1 VTLGAVETL
10 SAAERAS
17 LADAVGKL
25 EAYMQGPAATAIAR
39 RYLFWQS
46 LRASAAQYGISPT
59 DVVSDALV
67 SANTLADRNAQSYA
81 RLLRGLGSGEL
92 KLAAW
97 TQQGESAQPMQLGI
111 VRADVQPGALG
122 QWQILPVVARVVGQV
137 TVAAGAWILANAWT
151 TSRELEAQADKTRAE
166 TSSQITQTI
175 AALAK
180 QDPARATALANALA
194 AASKAA
200 SQGAPG
206 ILDQLA
212 SSVQDITGTVRDV
225 GTGVRESSSLLVLLG
240 ILYLLGKR
248 RTNPSGRRALPAPR
262 ARSSRNASRNHV
274 RAGRF
279 AP

>member
-1 VTLGAVETL
+1 MTLGAVETL
-10 SAAERAS
+10 SATERAS
-17 LADAVGKL
+17 LADAVVKL

-46 LRASAAQYGISPT
+46 LRGSAAQYGISPS

-81 RLLRGLGSGEL
+81 RLLSGLFSGEL

-97 TQQGESAQPMQLGI
+97 TPQGESSQPMQLGI
-111 VRADVQPGALG
+111 VRADVQPSALG
-122 QWQILPVVARVVGQV
+122 QWQFLPIVARVVGQV
-137 TVAAGAWILANAWT
+137 AVAAGAWVLANAWT
-151 TSRELEAQADKTRAE
+151 TSRELEAQADKTRAD
-166 TSSQITQTI
+166 TSAQITQTI
-175 AALAK
+175 SALAK

-200 SQGAPG
+200 SQGSPG
-206 ILDQLA
+206 ILDRLA
-212 SSVQDITGTVRDV
+212 SAVQDVTATAREV
-225 GTGVRESSSLLVLLG
+225 GTGVQESSSLLVLLG

-248 RTNPSGRRALPAPR
+248 RTNPRRRRAFAAPR
-262 ARSSRNASRNHV
+262 ARSRRNASRNYV

-279 AP
+279 LP

>member
-17 LADAVGKL
+17 LADAVVKL
-25 EAYMQGPAATAIAR
+25 EQYMQGPAATAIAR

-46 LRASAAQYGISPT
+46 LRGSAAQYGISPS

-81 RLLRGLGSGEL
+81 RLLRGLASGEL

-97 TQQGESAQPMQLGI
+97 TPQGESSQPMQLGI
-111 VRADVQPGALG
+111 VRADVQPSALG
-122 QWQILPVVARVVGQV
+122 QWQFLPIVARVVGQV
-137 TVAAGAWILANAWT
+137 VVAAGAWVLANAWT
-151 TSRELEAQADKTRAE
+151 TSRELEAQADKTRAD
-166 TSSQITQTI
+166 TSAEITRTI

-206 ILDQLA
+206 IFDQLA

-225 GTGVRESSSLLVLLG
+225 GEGVRDSSSMLVLLG
-240 ILYLLGKR
+240 ILWLLGKR
-248 RTNPSGRRALPAPR
+248 RQNPRGRRALPAPR
-262 ARSSRNASRNHV
+262 ARSSRNASRNYV

-279 AP
+279 LP

>member
-1 VTLGAVETL
+1 VTTLGTVETL
-10 SAAERAS
+10 SARDRAS
-17 LADAVGKL
+17 LADAVVKL

-46 LRASAAQYGISPT
+46 LRSSAAQYGVSPS

-67 SANTLADRNAQSYA
+67 SANTIADSNAQSYA
-81 RLLRGLGSGEL
+81 RLLSGLSSGEL

-97 TQQGESAQPMQLGI
+97 TPQGESAQPMQLGI

-122 QWQILPVVARVVGQV
+122 QWQFLPIVVRVVGQV
-137 TVAAGAWILANAWT
+137 AVAAGAWILANAWT
-151 TSRELEAQADKTRAE
+151 TSRELEAQADKTRAD
-166 TSSQITQTI
+166 TSAQITQTI
-175 AALAK
+175 SALAK

-200 SQGAPG
+200 SQGSPG
-206 ILDQLA
+206 ILDRLA
-212 SSVQDITGTVRDV
+212 SAVQDVTATAREV
-225 GTGVRESSSLLVLLG
+225 GTGVQESSSLLVLLG
-240 ILYLLGKR
+240 ILYLLGR
-248 RTNPSGRRALPAPR
+248 RRQNPRRRALPAPH
-262 ARSSRNASRNHV
+262 SRNASRNYM